1 MSTQNHLNQPTEEPE
16 HTSPTTVSHNPFLAH
31 LPSAPPAQQAEKHIV
46 YFDDYGASPPSYD
59 VAQEGNNHNESEQT
73 TIQTADA
80 DYHRSHDIPLHTY
93 SQDTSFSVSDTA
105 PLMMEE
111 AQLSQS
117 DYTPSAPSLDQV
129 EDNRFESMD
138 DKTPKKKRKL
148 TLTRLFLAC
157 CVWFA
162 GITFMSVSLFGYE
175 CFDKCQTDED
185 CHGCLMGIRKGGLSL
200 VYAFFIL
207 ACVFATYKA
216 VRFTLTA

>member
-1 MSTQNHLNQPTEEPE
+1 MSTQSHLNQPTEEPE
-16 HTSPTTVSHNPFLAH
+16 HTSQIAVSHNPFLAH
-31 LPSAPPAQQAEKHIV
+31 LPSAPPPQQAEKHTV
-46 YFDDYGASPPSYD
+46 YFDDYGVSPPSYD
-59 VAQEGNNHNESEQT
+59 VAQEGNESEQT

-138 DKTPKKKRKL
+138 DKTPKKKL
-148 TLTRLFLAC
+148 
-157 CVWFA
+157 
-162 GITFMSVSLFGYE
+162 SLFGYE
-175 CFDKCQTDED
+175 CFDRCETDED

-207 ACVFATYKA
+207 ACVFGTYKA